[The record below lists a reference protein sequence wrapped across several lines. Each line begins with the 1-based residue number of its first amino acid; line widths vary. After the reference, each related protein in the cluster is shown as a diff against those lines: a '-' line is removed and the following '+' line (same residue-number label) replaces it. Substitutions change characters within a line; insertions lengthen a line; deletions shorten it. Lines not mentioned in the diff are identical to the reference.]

1 MRQYYQGKYKVK
13 NYQKYKGDP
22 TNVIYRSSWELK
34 FLKYCDDNDNVL
46 EFGSEE
52 IIVPYMSPL
61 DGKIHRY
68 FPDFYIKVKEKTGDI
83 KKYLIEIKPKKQ
95 VMGPTTNPKRK
106 TKSWVNEVKEYAK
119 NKAKWKAAEEY
130 CANRLLEF
138 KILTEEDLGI

>member
-34 FLKYCDDNDNVL
+34 FLKYCDLNDNVL

-52 IIVPYMSPL
+52 VIVPYMSPL
-61 DGKIHRY
+61 DNRIHRY
-68 FPDFYIKVKEKTGDI
+68 FPDFYIKVREKNGKI

-95 VMGPTTNPKRK
+95 VIGPSKNPKRK
-106 TKSWVNEVKEYAK
+106 LRIGSMKSKNMPKIKRSGKQQENIVKTD
-119 NKAKWKAAEEY
+119 
-130 CANRLLEF
+130 F
-138 KILTEEDLGI
+138 